1 MPAAT
6 QISINDATPTAHLF
20 DPVGK
25 TPAGAVL
32 YFNNTDASTSAT
44 AESLAV
50 SFSRA
55 NGSRATNRVKLS
67 LAVPYE
73 QTVDGAI
80 EVRSTARMNVDFILP
95 DDMTASERED
105 FIALCSNSLD
115 ATDIKNHVEDLI
127 PTW

>member
-6 QISINDATPTAHLF
+6 QISVNDATPTAHLF

-44 AESLAV
+44 AEGVTISM
-50 SFSRA
+50 SRA
-55 NGSRATNRVKLS
+55 NGSRNTNRVKLS

-73 QTVDGAI
+73 QAVDGAI

-95 DDMTASERED
+95 DDMTAAERAD
-105 FIALCSNSLD
+105 FAALASNLLD
-115 ATDIKNHVEDLI
+115 VSDIKNHVEDLI
-127 PTW
+127 PVW

>member
-6 QISINDATPTAHLF
+6 QISVNDATPTAHLF

-44 AESLAV
+44 AEGVTISM
-50 SFSRA
+50 SRA
-55 NGSRATNRVKLS
+55 NGSRNTNRVKLS

-95 DDMTASERED
+95 DDMTAAERAD
-105 FIALCSNSLD
+105 FAALASNLLD
-115 ATDIKNHVEDLI
+115 VSDIKNHVEDLI
-127 PTW
+127 PVW